1 MQVHLTTLGC
11 PKNQVDSEL
20 MLGMLAAA
28 GIPIAARAEDAD
40 CLVVNTCAFIDRA
53 RQESVNTI
61 LDLAQLKE
69 RGRCR
74 SLIVTGCLTQRY
86 GREILTEMPEVDAI
100 LGTSEL
106 DRIVDL
112 VRQAAGRH
120 DWATSAPPGYLYDAG
135 TPRLLAERVPYA
147 YVKIAEGCD
156 MGCTFCA
163 IPQFRG
169 NHRSRRLR
177 DVVAEVEALARRG
190 IQEAILVSQDTL
202 AYGKDRPGNGD
213 IGDLLRAL
221 SDTTMPW
228 VRVMYLHPAHVN
240 DRVIEQFARARIVPY
255 VDMPIQHAD
264 DTVLRAMRR
273 AVTARRMREII
284 HGFRAAI
291 PGLTLRTTVL
301 VGFPGETEAAVER
314 LLDFVEEMRFDR
326 LGVFTYSPEEGT
338 AALDLPDA
346 VPSEVAEERAA
357 TVEEVQERIAWEQ
370 AQRLDGSV
378 QRVLVDGPS
387 QDPAFGWE
395 GRTAGQAPEIDG
407 VVYLRRTA
415 REAPEIDGVVD
426 LRGTVGQ
433 APEIDGVYLGADHPL
448 RGDARAGRGGAA
460 FRPGQFVDVRV
471 AAVEGY
477 ELVGEPA

>member
-1 MQVHLTTLGC
+1 MNVHLTTLGC

-28 GIPIAARAEDAD
+28 GIPIASRAEDAE
-40 CLVVNTCAFIDRA
+40 CLIINTCAFIDRA

-61 LDLAQLKE
+61 LEAAQLKE
-69 RGRCR
+69 HGRCR

-106 DRIVDL
+106 HRIVDL

-120 DWATSAPPGYLYDAG
+120 DWATSAPPGYLYDAV

-169 NHRSRRLR
+169 KHRSRARP
-177 DVVAEVEALARRG
+177 DIVAEVEALAQRG

-213 IGDLLRAL
+213 IGELLGAL
-221 SDTTMPW
+221 SETAMPW
-228 VRVMYLHPAHVN
+228 IRVMYLHPAHVN
-240 DRVIEQFARARIVPY
+240 DRVIEYFARARIVPY
-255 VDMPIQHAD
+255 LDMPVQHAD
-264 DTVLRAMRR
+264 DTILRAMRR

-284 HGFRAAI
+284 GGFRSAI
-291 PGLTLRTTVL
+291 PGLTLRTTML
-301 VGFPGETEAAVER
+301 VGFPGETEAAFER
-314 LLDFVEEMRFDR
+314 VLDFVEDMRFDR

-338 AALDLPDA
+338 PALDLPDA
-346 VPSEVAEERAA
+346 VPADIVEERAA
-357 TVEEVQERIAWEQ
+357 AVQDLQERIAWEQ
-370 AQRLDGSV
+370 AQGLDGTV
-378 QRVLVDGPS
+378 QRVLVDGQS
-387 QDPAFGWE
+387 QDPAFASE

-407 VVYLRRTA
+407 VVYLRGPAFTS
-415 REAPEIDGVVD
+415 
-426 LRGTVGQ
+426 
-433 APEIDGVYLGADHPL
+433 
-448 RGDARAGRGGAA
+448 GR
-460 FRPGQFVDVRV
+460 FVDVRV
-471 AAVEGY
+471 AAVEGH
-477 ELVGEPA
+477 ELVGERI